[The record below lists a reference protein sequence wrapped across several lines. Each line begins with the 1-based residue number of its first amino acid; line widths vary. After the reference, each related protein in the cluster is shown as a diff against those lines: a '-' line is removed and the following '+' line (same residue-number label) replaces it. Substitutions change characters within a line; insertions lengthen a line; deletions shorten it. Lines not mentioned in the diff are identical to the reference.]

1 MTKDELKN
9 VLKDFGSKG
18 KEIAD
23 ELYEK
28 LEEEKETMDTDTRRK
43 TRAFWAVVGIFT
55 GVVFTLIATHF
66 LM

>member
-1 MTKDELKN
+1 MTKEELKS

-28 LEEEKETMDTDTRRK
+28 LEMEKEQLDTETRRK
-43 TRAFWAVVGIFT
+43 TRAFWLPSGFVL
-55 GVVFTLIATHF
+55 GVIVTLIVQFA
-66 LM
+66 L